1 MHHKY
6 LIILSLVCAAV
17 LMMVAFFVLASRRDI
32 DFKIKKEED
41 CKSLAQKVGDEC
53 KMWNNESCMKGTLQQ
68 TDKGLTC
75 VHRRDVPA
83 LVLLILAGLLLLVG
97 IVLVFVAKRE

>member
-6 LIILSLVCAAV
+6 LIILCLVAAAI
-17 LMMVAFFVLASRRDI
+17 LMMVAFFVLASKRDI

-41 CKSLAQKVGDEC
+41 CKNAGTKAGDEC
-53 KMWNNESCMKGTLQQ
+53 RFWNNESCMKGTMQK
-68 TDKGLTC
+68 TDSGLEC
-75 VHRRDVPA
+75 VHNRDIPA
-83 LVLLILAGLLLLVG
+83 LILLILSGLLLLVG